1 MSRRSRR
8 LFLILV
14 IAQAAHSVEEYVTR
28 LYDVFAPARFVSG
41 LVSDD
46 LAVGFAIINVAIVA
60 VGVWC
65 YLGPVRS
72 GGDAAWLV
80 AWVPVPTTSTVT
92 LGRGVPWV
100 PFMPSPQSASWA
112 SSW

>member
-1 MSRRSRR
+1 M
-8 LFLILV
+8 
-14 IAQAAHSVEEYVTR
+14 TR

-80 AWVPVPTTSTVT
+80 AWVWAIIE
-92 LGRGVPWV
+92 LGNGTGHILFAVLAAGYFPGALTAVVLVCAAAYLAVNLRAERGRAGAGE
-100 PFMPSPQSASWA
+100 S
-112 SSW
+112 